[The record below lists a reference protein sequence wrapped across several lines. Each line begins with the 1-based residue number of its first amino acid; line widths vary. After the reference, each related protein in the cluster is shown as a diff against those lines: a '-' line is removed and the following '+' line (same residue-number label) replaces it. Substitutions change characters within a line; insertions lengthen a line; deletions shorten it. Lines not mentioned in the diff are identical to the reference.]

1 MTWISEHPVLKGEVW
16 DRKAGRYDFSRF
28 DHISSTSKRVG
39 YKSIGEVGVDC
50 RFHFKDSHWG
60 TLGNNKNDAGII
72 HMEINFNQPPGHK
85 LEWARIQLTLDEDD
99 RRLDSHQQDRG
110 RRIREVPVSI
120 TDHYGPRYIVGS
132 MKRTSIEK
140 SWEVEPSIEWGGIG
154 VSLGKY
160 GSKKHFEHES
170 RWTFQSYKPGNK
182 DRRNLELGDT
192 VLRWE
197 LSESDFERYP
207 IHKNQV
213 FTAFAYEYGGQP
225 FLMKVEISGRL
236 AKFRDRL
243 RGRRERVKDSFKFGP
258 RHGKEEDMSTTL
270 IGQYLGQRL
279 PLDERARALPTE
291 MIKKNVETQPR
302 EVPDTRA
309 SPAQILTTEEDHESS
324 EISDIDEMTLSDE
337 EPDILLEELAMVA
350 IDPEITVRRNFPDRS
365 ETPSEDRSEISD
377 DDSSIT
383 LVGSQSDDLQPE
395 EDAEITKPGRK
406 HFEPPA
412 NYKFGNL
419 YAFFWTLVLYLIS
432 FPRIREG
439 NSVKMKQEPKSRQSR
454 RRGGL
459 MKNNRRY

>member
-1 MTWISEHPVLKGEVW
+1 MTRSSEHPVLKGEVW
-16 DRKAGRYDFSRF
+16 DRKAGRYDFRRF

-39 YKSIGEVGVDC
+39 CKSIGEVGVDC

-99 RRLDSHQQDRG
+99 PRLDSYEQDRR
-110 RRIREVPVSI
+110 RRIRDVPVLI

-132 MKRTSIEK
+132 MKKTSIEK
-140 SWEVEPSIEWGGIG
+140 SWEVEPSIEWSGIG

-170 RWTFQSYKPGNK
+170 RWTFQSYKPETK
-182 DRRNLELGDT
+182 DRRNRHFGEK

-207 IHKNQV
+207 IQKNQV

-225 FLMKVEISGRL
+225 FLMKVEICGRL

-243 RGRRERVKDSFKFGP
+243 RGTRERVKDSLKFGP
-258 RHGKEEDMSTTL
+258 RHGKDEDMTTTL
-270 IGQYLGQRL
+270 IGQYLGERL

-291 MIKKNVETQPR
+291 IIKKNVETQPR
-302 EVPDTRA
+302 EVPDTSV
-309 SPAQILTTEEDHESS
+309 SPAQKLMAEEGYESS
-324 EISDIDEMTLSDE
+324 ENSDTDEMILSGE
-337 EPDILLEELAMVA
+337 EPDILLQELAMVA
-350 IDPEITVRRNFPDRS
+350 TDPEITVRRNVPARS
-365 ETPSEDRSEISD
+365 ETPSSEISD
-377 DDSSIT
+377 DDSSTT
-383 LVGSQSDDLQPE
+383 LVDSQSNDLLPE
-395 EDAEITKPGRK
+395 EDAKVAKLGLE
-406 HFEPPA
+406 HSQFSA

-419 YAFFWTLVLYLIS
+419 YAFFWTLVLYLIT
-432 FPRIREG
+432 FPRTGEADLGR
-439 NSVKMKQEPKSRQSR
+439 KKQEPKKRQLR
-454 RRGGL
+454 RQGGS
-459 MKNNRRY
+459 MKNNRRH